1 MSTKQRNNRRADL
14 AKIHIAKK
22 QLGMSD
28 DAYRAMLKSVAG
40 ASSASD
46 LDLRGRGKVL
56 HHLKTLGWKPKAAK
70 KKQAITPSDP
80 QDKKIRALW
89 LTMYSEGIVKRPE
102 EAALRAYVRRIT
114 GCDRLEWITTKQ
126 ASIVIES
133 LKQWQMRSRN
143 GNEQR

>member
-1 MSTKQRNNRRADL
+1 MTTQRRNNRMADL
-14 AKIHIAKK
+14 AKIHIARK
-22 QLGMSD
+22 QLSMSE
-28 DAYRAMLKSVAG
+28 DAYRAMLQSVAG
-40 ASSASD
+40 VASAGD

-56 HHLKTLGWKPKAAK
+56 QHLKNLGWKPKTRK
-70 KKQAITPSDP
+70 KKQVVTPSLP

-89 LTMYSEGIVKRPE
+89 LDMHNEGVVKHPE
-102 EAALRAYVRRIT
+102 EAALRSYVRRIT